1 MKLGSAA
8 TWFMS
13 HFGVNAAYS
22 VLQSAAMSGYGLPI
36 VQGVVSGA
44 AAATA
49 AGAAV
54 WEMVKSKL

>member
-1 MKLGSAA
+1 
-8 TWFMS
+8 MS

-22 VLQSAAMSGYGLPI
+22 VVQSAAMSGYGLPI